1 MYIVSVNARTRTA
14 NTSDDFNLDCISS
27 PIIIKSSSQ
36 TVRTDDN
43 SAPNIYLT
51 FSGNFSQHKNN
62 LTDYESMI
70 YNCLL
75 VKHGLV
81 LERSI
86 SLYEGSIKAVLGTSG
101 STQSFNSLIAS
112 LNDSFALS
120 SEVVLRSASIL
131 DNSFVFSVD
140 PATSETSSSTGTIA
154 TSGSTGEVTTS
165 ASIGAT
171 TTSATTGGITTSG
184 TTGEVTSS
192 ASTGGIT
199 AIASTGAVSSSATTT
214 GTTGTKG
221 TSVSVSSVTTSI
233 SVSTGLPTITSS
245 KSNSTTRLL
254 TKENANT
261 TPSASTNSVSCVKV
275 VFWSSLL
282 SLILNLIKKG

>member
-171 TTSATTGGITTSG
+171 TTSATTGGITTSR

-192 ASTGGIT
+192 A
-199 AIASTGAVSSSATTT
+199 TTT
-214 GTTGTKG
+214 VTTG

-233 SVSTGLPTITSS
+233 SVSTGLSTITSS